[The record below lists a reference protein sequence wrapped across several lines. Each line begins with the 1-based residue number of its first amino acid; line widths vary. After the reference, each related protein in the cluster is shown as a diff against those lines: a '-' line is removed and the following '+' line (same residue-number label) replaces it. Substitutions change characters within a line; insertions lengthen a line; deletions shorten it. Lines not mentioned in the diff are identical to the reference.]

1 MRPAARVA
9 GLSPRRR
16 ALITA
21 VALAVIALAAFGG
34 IQLARSGSGSADP
47 PASRPSHVLL
57 VPGYGGST
65 TALSQLAARI
75 RATGRSA
82 TVVPLAGDGT
92 GDLQVQA
99 RVLNGYVNQAL
110 RDGSGPVTVIGYSA
124 GGVVAWL
131 WDVDFRA
138 AAKVRQFITLGSPLH
153 GASLAALGAAFVPG
167 ECPTACQQLVPGSAL
182 LTALQNSPAA
192 AAAVAVPVDHR
203 RPGGSAPGLGPAA
216 PVRSTCP
223 CNRSAP
229 GSASPTA
236 SCPPTRSWSAS
247 CSATS
252 GGWHQPRPRP
262 PSAIPCKPWAAVRVS
277 RRFRVATASAA
288 ACGRLKS
295 P

>member
-1 MRPAARVA
+1 MRMRPAARVA

-16 ALITA
+16 VLLVAIAL
-21 VALAVIALAAFGG
+21 VVIALGAFGG

-47 PASRPSHVLL
+47 SASRPSHVLL

-99 RVLNGYVNQAL
+99 RVLNGYVDQAV

-131 WDVDFRA
+131 WDVDFKA

-182 LTALQNSPAA
+182 LSALQTSPAA
-192 AAAVAVPVDHR
+192 RPPWLSLWTTDDQVVEPPASARLPGAVNVPLQSVC
-203 RPGGSAPGLGPAA
+203 PGVSIAHGQLPTDPLVVGIVLRDLGQTAPAA
-216 PVRSTCP
+216 PGPAQCHSLQALG
-223 CNRSAP
+223 N
-229 GSASPTA
+229 G
-236 SCPPTRSWSAS
+236 
-247 CSATS
+247 
-252 GGWHQPRPRP
+252 
-262 PSAIPCKPWAAVRVS
+262 
-277 RRFRVATASAA
+277 
-288 ACGRLKS
+288 
-295 P
+295 